1 MSHYLDLENISK
13 VELGDLLMLY
23 VGGERKMRV
32 KVKLKFLG
40 LSYWVH
46 GLPLVE
52 LWSTEGEHS
61 W

>member
-52 LWSTEGEHS
+52 L
-61 W
+61 